1 MNVNIADIHH
11 EYTKKK
17 LNKKNVARNPVKQLE
32 IWLKEALEVEDEPTA
47 MILGT
52 VSEDGQPAT
61 RTVLLK
67 DIIDGKLVF
76 YTNYQSRK
84 ALHMEKNGR
93 VSLTFFWPK
102 LERQIHVEG
111 VVGKVSPEISD
122 AYFQTRPRTSRLGA
136 WASPQSRVIKNRSE
150 IVVAFTKLAAKYV
163 GQKVPRPGF
172 WGGYSVSAHRFEFW
186 QGRPNRLHDRILF
199 TNPHKGKW
207 QIDRIAP

>member
-1 MNVNIADIHH
+1 
-11 EYTKKK
+11 
-17 LNKKNVARNPVKQLE
+17 
-32 IWLKEALEVEDEPTA
+32 

-61 RTVLLK
+61 RAVLLK
-67 DIIDGKLVF
+67 DIIDDKLIF

-84 ALHMEKNGR
+84 GNQIEKNPR

-102 LERQIHVEG
+102 LERQVNVEG
-111 VVGKVSPEISD
+111 IAEKVAPEISD

-163 GQKVPRPGF
+163 GQKVPRPDY
-172 WGGYSVSAHRFEFW
+172 WGGYSVRAHRFEFW

-199 TNPHKGKW
+199 SNPKDGKW

>member
-1 MNVNIADIHH
+1 MNVNIANIHH

-17 LNKKNVARNPVKQLE
+17 LNKKNVQRNPVKQLE
-32 IWLKEALEVEDEPTA
+32 TWLKEALEVEDEPTA

-52 VSEDGQPAT
+52 VSEEGQPAT

-67 DIIDGKLVF
+67 DIIGDKLVF

-84 ALHMEKNGR
+84 GNQIEKNPR

-102 LERQIHVEG
+102 LERQVNVEG
-111 VVGKVSPEISD
+111 IAEKVAPEISD

-136 WASPQSRVIKNRSE
+136 WASHQSRVIKNRSE

-163 GQKVPRPGF
+163 GQKVPRPDY
-172 WGGYSVSAHRFEFW
+172 WGGYAVKAQRFEFW

-199 TNPHKGKW
+199 SNPEKDKW